1 MHALDQHNELVQ
13 IFRTARDKCN
23 EGNVPEMKIQL
34 YNVVGA
40 RQYQLP
46 TSGTLGAILFGDA
59 ANSIT
64 DYDVIIEYKDK
75 RPKRINKLHS
85 SYMGLQFPILFVYGQ
100 PGMTANNIAAL
111 TINDKDKI
119 LEAKVYRAWT
129 HWDPPNTTEKGF
141 RAILLD
147 KQGDAIQAYMEP
159 AEINYFKG
167 ILIPGKTYR
176 IYGFTCVPTEN
187 WQQTLQN
194 NISLSFTT
202 ATGFDVIE
210 DEGFPKHYFD
220 FISYNQL
227 PARVIDPFDKT
238 KKPQPVL
245 TGCYISSTKSDK
257 IGNPNKNRSVFRK
270 IEIQNLNRNSVELTL
285 WGNLAES
292 FNKEAIDAMEKPVII
307 AVSSCRVSR
316 FRNNLQLSATPA
328 TYYYIDPDIPELQQY
343 KAEYREAF
351 NLNPPLQIIRKAFKD
366 KEREKLRNRY
376 PLAVL
381 MAEPIEPYTDVKFTC
396 EARISDLNT
405 SREWFYRSCS
415 SCSIK
420 VEEKDNGYRCRV
432 HGPVESPTNRYNFKA
447 YITDN
452 THTVMMTFFSPKAD
466 DVVGIDCDTLLK
478 SLKNPDPKDF
488 PKQIQD
494 IVGQQHIFQFHFNTW
509 AKQGPHEFVFND
521 ILDKDDKPKQ
531 IEAGSSG
538 STLQEKTKDAVEHEK
553 TNEQA
558 MIAAS
563 DDLPTLE
570 PENIHASHT
579 IPTQKNQPE
588 DADVTPPPS
597 TYKGMQTR
605 SKTEANAELT
615 HRSAKRPLFPEE
627 EPDNK
632 KKKI

>member
-1 MHALDQHNELVQ
+1 M
-13 IFRTARDKCN
+13 TADKI
-23 EGNVPEMKIQL
+23 GSL
-34 YNVVGA
+34 
-40 RQYQLP
+40 
-46 TSGTLGAILFGDA
+46 
-59 ANSIT
+59 
-64 DYDVIIEYKDK
+64 
-75 RPKRINKLHS
+75 RINDRDR
-85 SYMGLQFPILFVYGQ
+85 V
-100 PGMTANNIAAL
+100 
-111 TINDKDKI
+111 

-147 KQGDAIQAYMEP
+147 KQGDAIQANMEA

-210 DEGFPKHYFD
+210 DDGFPKHYFN

-238 KKPQPVL
+238 RKPQPVL
-245 TGCYISSTKSDK
+245 TDYIGCYISSTKSDK
-257 IGNPNKNRSVFRK
+257 IGNPNRNRSVFRK
-270 IEIQNLNRNSVELTL
+270 VKIQNLNRNSLELTL

-328 TYYYIDPDIPELQQY
+328 TYYYIDPDIPELEQY

-366 KEREKLRNRY
+366 KEKEKFRNRY

-381 MAEPIEPYTDVKFTC
+381 MAEPMEPYTDVKFTC
-396 EARISDLNT
+396 EGTISDLNT

-420 VEEKDNGYRCRV
+420 VEQKDGTYRCRV
-432 HGPVESPTNRYNFKA
+432 HGPVESPANRYTA

-452 THTVMMTFFSPKAD
+452 THTVMMTFFTPKAND
-466 DVVGIDCDTLLK
+466 IVGIDCDTLVK

-488 PKQIQD
+488 PKEIKD
-494 IVGQQHIFQFHFNTW
+494 IVGQKHIFQFHFNAW
-509 AKQGPHEFVFND
+509 AKQVPHEFVFND
-521 ILDKDDKPKQ
+521 ILDKDDEPKQ
-531 IEAGSSG
+531 IEAGSSDM
-538 STLQEKTKDAVEHEK
+538 TT
-553 TNEQA
+553 
-558 MIAAS
+558 
-563 DDLPTLE
+563 
-570 PENIHASHT
+570 
-579 IPTQKNQPE
+579 
-588 DADVTPPPS
+588 PPS

-605 SKTEANAELT
+605 SKTEASSEVNR
-615 HRSAKRPLFPEE
+615 RSAKRPLFPEE
-627 EPDNK
+627 DPDNK
-632 KKKI
+632 KKKT